1 MATESYM
8 GSEEAKGW
16 ETGYTEFTVK
26 LITDTFDALVAANIR
41 QTETYME
48 LVKQLAKDLETY
60 IKDTKDDIGGE
71 MILQFLGTVLNSDAA
86 KVNPSDPPVDPARV
100 VKKEGGEALTT
111 KQATALTNAV
121 RIDDTISTPTISE
134 GNVDAEKFK
143 IILDAVASKIAAD
156 KYTMLKEMVK
166 MGVLRIVVE
175 HGIIETRLTINTSKS
190 SYHTANA
197 SNYHRDS
204 FDFRAAARTG
214 GFLSRWVKAS
224 ASTSYSNLNIN
235 TSSRTDRDI
244 SGSQVQIYGYVRIDF
259 KTDYQPLK
267 G

>member
-1 MATESYM
+1 MPTESYM
-8 GSEEAKGW
+8 GPKEAKEW
-16 ETGYTEFTVK
+16 ETGYTEFTAK

-48 LVKQLAKDLETY
+48 LVKQLAKDLTTY
-60 IKDTKDDIGGE
+60 INDTKDDVGGE
-71 MILQFLGTVLNSDAA
+71 MILQFLGTVLNSDNA
-86 KVNPSDPPVDPARV
+86 KENPSDPPVDPATV
-100 VKKEGGEALTT
+100 VKTEGGTLTP
-111 KQATALTNAV
+111 KQATAINKAV
-121 RIDDTISTPTISE
+121 RIDNTTQEISE
-134 GNVDAEKFK
+134 GSVDALKFK
-143 IILDAVASKIAAD
+143 AILDAVASRIAAD
-156 KYTMLKEMVK
+156 KYMMLKEMVK

-190 SYHTANA
+190 SYHTTNA

-204 FDFRAAARTG
+204 FEFRAAARTG

-235 TSSRTDRDI
+235 TSNKTDRDV

>member
-8 GSEEAKGW
+8 GPEEAKGW

-48 LVKQLAKDLETY
+48 LVKQLAKDLKTY
-60 IKDTKDDIGGE
+60 INDTKDDIGGE

-86 KVNPSDPPVDPARV
+86 KANPSDPPVDPATV
-100 VKKEGGEALTT
+100 VKKEGGGTLTT
-111 KQATALTNAV
+111 KQATAITNAV
-121 RIDDTISTPTISE
+121 KIDDTTPTIPE
-134 GNVDAEKFK
+134 GTVDTPKFK
-143 IILDAVASKIAAD
+143 AILDAVASRIAAD

-214 GFLSRWVKAS
+214 GFLSMWVKAS